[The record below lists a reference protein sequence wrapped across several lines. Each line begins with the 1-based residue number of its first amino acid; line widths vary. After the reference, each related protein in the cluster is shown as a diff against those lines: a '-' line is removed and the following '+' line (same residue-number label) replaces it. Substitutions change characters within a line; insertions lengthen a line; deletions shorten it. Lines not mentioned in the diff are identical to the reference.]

1 MARRSSRLVSGGYYN
16 SDEESD
22 SSSVTNIS
30 YRETP
35 VKVFKKKAGT
45 RKSVSRTPSRANS
58 NASSVGTETPITAG
72 QYEAPPPSPLISESD
87 PPMRTLPFLPSSTV
101 TPRPPLTPSPSR
113 TPLRYP
119 SLPPE
124 RSLYSGLGCSIRPGL
139 TSGAELKE
147 RTQSGVESSG
157 YSSSEGPL
165 LWKTPSN
172 TRNTSKGPNAG
183 YWGRIRGAF
192 YSLMDSVS
200 LILAALKS
208 QIKHLPSRAASVSG
222 RMKKVFALLLLFLI
236 ILLCVWLLLPL
247 LTPLVS
253 RMAVTESQTKPKSS
267 PVLFTASPPLHQPNS
282 IQPAHVVDPAVVSA
296 AVEAKMQRLLDP
308 AVVSAAVE
316 TKMQRLLGMKEESEE
331 GSLLGTFTYDE
342 NGESTQ
348 TFKLPISSS

>member
-1 MARRSSRLVSGGYYN
+1 
-16 SDEESD
+16 
-22 SSSVTNIS
+22 
-30 YRETP
+30 
-35 VKVFKKKAGT
+35 
-45 RKSVSRTPSRANS
+45 
-58 NASSVGTETPITAG
+58 
-72 QYEAPPPSPLISESD
+72 
-87 PPMRTLPFLPSSTV
+87 MRTLPFLPSSTV

-113 TPLRYP
+113 TPLHYP

-172 TRNTSKGPNAG
+172 TRNTSKGPSAG
-183 YWGRIRGAF
+183 YWGKIRGAF

-200 LILAALKS
+200 LMLAALKS
-208 QIKHLPSRAASVSG
+208 KIKHLPSQAASVSG
-222 RMKKVFALLLLFLI
+222 RMKKAFALLLLFLI
-236 ILLCVWLLLPL
+236 ALLCVWLLLPL

-253 RMAVTESQTKPKSS
+253 RMAVTQSKPKSS
-267 PVLFTASPPLHQPNS
+267 PVLFTSSPPLHQPNS
-282 IQPAHVVDPAVVSA
+282 IQPAHVVDPALVSAAVEERIQHLLDPSVVSAAVEEKIQRLLDPAVVSA

-316 TKMQRLLGMKEESEE
+316 AKMQRLL
-331 GSLLGTFTYDE
+331 D
-342 NGESTQ
+342 
-348 TFKLPISSS
+348 P

>member
-87 PPMRTLPFLPSSTV
+87 PPMRTDPPPPPHSLPLQDP
-101 TPRPPLTPSPSR
+101 
-113 TPLRYP
+113 P
-119 SLPPE
+119 SLPLPSPE

-200 LILAALKS
+200 LMLAALKS
-208 QIKHLPSRAASVSG
+208 QIKHLPSRVSG

-236 ILLCVWLLLPL
+236 ALLCVWLLLPL

-267 PVLFTASPPLHQPNS
+267 PVLFTSSPPLHQPNS

-296 AVEAKMQRLLDP
+296 AVEAKMQRLLVITDP
-308 AVVSAAVE
+308 LEMIKTS
-316 TKMQRLLGMKEESEE
+316 
-331 GSLLGTFTYDE
+331 
-342 NGESTQ
+342 
-348 TFKLPISSS
+348 